1 MKVNI
6 KHRISDEKIYINEI
20 KILFSI
26 IISITSKEK
35 VEKVVKDPKI
45 PIIKKYFIKSCET
58 FLFCVIE
65 IKYPIKKQ
73 PKILTIKVLINK

>member
-1 MKVNI
+1 MRFNNFYFFNQDIILLKFNPMKVNI

-45 PIIKKYFIKSCET
+45 PIIKKYCIKS
-58 FLFCVIE
+58 
-65 IKYPIKKQ
+65 
-73 PKILTIKVLINK
+73 